1 MAREHVMEHTGLEV
15 LLMWLALG
23 FNIWVAKECFV
34 KMEGVF
40 AALLVGLNAGA
51 AFGNAVGLF
60 MLFFS
65 IN

>member
-1 MAREHVMEHTGLEV
+1 MEHTGLEV

-40 AALLVGLNAGA
+40 AALLVGLNAVA

-60 MLFFS
+60 M
-65 IN
+65 